1 MACAGVH
8 VSSPIHVVA
17 ASFCILQAE
26 TLDKKFEK
34 PLRQHL
40 DTYKTIVNVCPDS
53 R

>member
-8 VSSPIHVVA
+8 VSPSNHVAA
-17 ASFCILQAE
+17 ASFIPQAE

-40 DTYKTIVNVCPDS
+40 DTYKTIVNVCSDS